1 MGKQQ
6 GSAGRA
12 ETADRQDGANV
23 TAAGTVRRLP
33 RGRHRMTRD
42 EVLASQRGRML
53 KAMADLVAEQ
63 GYASTTVA
71 DVIAR
76 AGVSRRT
83 FYEHFADKRDCFFCA
98 WDTSVRVLVDD
109 IVQAAGSARD
119 WRERLEAGLD
129 VYLHSLVREPGIA
142 RSLTVDA
149 LAAGP
154 GAVERRREVHDRFVG
169 LLRVLLAEAHGVSPV
184 TLGAAEPLLVAV
196 VGGLNELAAREV
208 EQGRTASLERLKP
221 AMLALCLSV
230 FEAPELPVAA

>member
-1 MGKQQ
+1 
-6 GSAGRA
+6 
-12 ETADRQDGANV
+12 
-23 TAAGTVRRLP
+23 
-33 RGRHRMTRD
+33 
-42 EVLASQRGRML
+42 ML
-53 KAMADLVAEQ
+53 KAMADLVADQ
-63 GYASTTVA
+63 GYGETTVA

-109 IVQAAGSARD
+109 ILRAAGSARD
-119 WRERLEAGLD
+119 WRERLDVGLE

-154 GAVERRREVHDRFVG
+154 GAVERRRQVHDRFVG
-169 LLRVLLAEAHGVSPV
+169 LLQAVLAEAHGVPPE
-184 TLGAAEPLLVAV
+184 TLEAAEPALVAL

-208 EQGRTASLERLKP
+208 EQGRTSSLQGLKP
-221 AMLALCLSV
+221 VMLGLCLAL
-230 FEAPELPVAA
+230 FEAPALPEAA